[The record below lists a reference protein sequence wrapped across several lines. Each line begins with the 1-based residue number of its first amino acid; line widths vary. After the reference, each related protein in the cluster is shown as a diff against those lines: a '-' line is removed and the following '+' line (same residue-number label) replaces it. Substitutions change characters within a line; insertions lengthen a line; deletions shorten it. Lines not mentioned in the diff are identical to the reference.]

1 MPGLPLGLAMLAMLA
16 IFLCETYGVQLT
28 TASSAAFL
36 ISLCVV
42 LTPFVERL
50 MLGQRPDARLL
61 PAVVLS
67 LLGTWL
73 LSGAS
78 ISTSA
83 WATA

>member
-1 MPGLPLGLAMLAMLA
+1 MNV
-16 IFLCETYGVQLT
+16 FCWKR
-28 TASSAAFL
+28 S
-36 ISLCVV
+36 VV

-73 LSGAS
+73 GILSVGAGRVWS
-78 ISTSA
+78 
-83 WATA
+83 